1 VALNLSSA
9 VADGVR
15 DPSRLDR
22 FAAIVVLALFA
33 LTWPVIDLLGR
44 NAEFFLARRSPKGE
58 IVYLAL
64 IATLLIPI
72 ALALLGVLP
81 GRGGSVIGLFLIG
94 LLTTALGHL
103 YVRQLPVPWWGA
115 AVLAVILGLAGLWA
129 FRRYRSV
136 RTAGRYLMVAPL
148 VMLAVF
154 VFTMPVGA
162 VLREPDTT
170 VGNPI
175 VVTNP
180 APVVMLVFDEFPLAS
195 IIDPEGNLR
204 SDVYPNFGRLASD
217 GIWFRNAVTVQQQT
231 EHSVPAMLTGTIPRQ
246 SQIPVTGHYPFN
258 LFTAVRDRYDL
269 HVHEAITQ
277 LCPRALCEGLTT
289 SVSSLTDDVA
299 VVAGHVLLPEPF
311 SEDLPPI
318 DRGWGDF
325 TRVTRDVDVKEEFKV
340 LLRAGPRAPID
351 RFLEDIRSASDDR
364 PDLFYVHALVPH
376 HPWQYLPDGRT
387 YPYVVTGNPASV
399 DGGGWEEDEFLV
411 AQSMQRHLLQVGFVD
426 HVLGEVITALEEEGI
441 YDDALLV
448 VVADHGIAIR
458 PGVEHQR
465 VITEESVGEIAAIP
479 LFVKPP
485 GNTGGVID
493 DRRALTID
501 ILPTIAD
508 VLGAGLPDE
517 IDGVSLL
524 APDPQRE
531 ETTTRGPIASVTYGV
546 DGAEKLAVAA
556 RIEELFP
563 GGDPWALRPRGSP
576 DLVGTSVEAVGLETS
591 GLRARLRESHLYTN
605 VDTASAVIP
614 ARIGGFL
621 YGDVDGTETLA
632 VSLNGTIAAV
642 TRSYVEDGN
651 AAFQAMVSPE
661 YFLDGANRIEVFEV
675 APNGALQ
682 TVSMPGL

>member
-1 VALNLSSA
+1 M
-9 VADGVR
+9 ADGFK

-22 FAAIVVLALFA
+22 FAAIVVLTLFA

-64 IATLLIPI
+64 IATLLIPT
-72 ALALLGVLP
+72 ALAFLGLLP
-81 GRGGSVIGLFLIG
+81 GRVGSGIGLFFVG
-94 LLTTALGHL
+94 LLATALGHL
-103 YVRQLPVPWWGA
+103 YMRQLPIPWWGA
-115 AVLAVILGLAGLWA
+115 VVLAMILGLAGLWA

-136 RTAGRYLMVAPL
+136 RSAGRYLMVAPL

-154 VFTMPVGA
+154 LFTMPVGA

-231 EHSVPAMLTGTIPRQ
+231 EHSVPAMLTGTNPKQ

-269 HVHEAITQ
+269 HVHESITQ

-311 SEDLPPI
+311 SEGLPPI

-340 LLRAGPRAPID
+340 LLRAGPRVPID

-387 YPYVVTGNPASV
+387 YPYVVVGNPASV
-399 DGGGWEEDEFLV
+399 DGSGWEDDEFLV

-465 VITEESVGEIAAIP
+465 VITTESVGEIAAIP

-508 VLGAGLPDE
+508 VLGADLPDE
-517 IDGVSLL
+517 IDGMSLL
-524 APDPQRE
+524 GPDPQRE
-531 ETTTRGPIASVTYGV
+531 ETTTVGPFASVTYGV

-563 GGDPWALRPRGSP
+563 GGNPWALRPRGSP
-576 DLVGTSVEAVGLETS
+576 DLVGTRVDSVGLGAS
-591 GLRARLRESHLYTN
+591 GLRARLRESVLYTN
-605 VDTASAVIP
+605 VDTAGEVIP

-642 TRSYVEDGN
+642 TRSYMEDGT